1 MSLHFFLQCILISL
15 VVNYLTL
22 MYRNINIISAI
33 NNQELFSTQN
43 SSDSFL
49 CRTCQNPNTKDTAL
63 LILAKSSAAN
73 PEYILHNS
81 IPIFT
86 FMGTHFLKIDAKHSF
101 DVACQAIDV
110 IIPHIQTVCLVSA

>member
-1 MSLHFFLQCILISL
+1 M
-15 VVNYLTL
+15 
-22 MYRNINIISAI
+22 IIT
-33 NNQELFSTQN
+33 FSMLSN
-43 SSDSFL
+43 
-49 CRTCQNPNTKDTAL
+49 RTCQNPNTKATAL
-63 LILAKSSAAN
+63 LILAKLSAAN

-110 IIPHIQTVCLVSA
+110 IIPHIQSVCMVSPLRLISTGIPIELFTAGQEFFQRDLEIG

>member
-1 MSLHFFLQCILISL
+1 MIDCF
-15 VVNYLTL
+15 
-22 MYRNINIISAI
+22 
-33 NNQELFSTQN
+33 
-43 SSDSFL
+43 
-49 CRTCQNPNTKDTAL
+49 RTCQNPNTKDTAL

-86 FMGTHFLKIDAKHSF
+86 FMGTHFLKIDAKQSF

-110 IIPHIQTVCLVSA
+110 IIPHIQTVCLVITSPLS

>member
-1 MSLHFFLQCILISL
+1 MFRNFSRKIF
-15 VVNYLTL
+15 
-22 MYRNINIISAI
+22 YRN
-33 NNQELFSTQN
+33 
-43 SSDSFL
+43 
-49 CRTCQNPNTKDTAL
+49 CQNPNTKATAL

-86 FMGTHFLKIDAKHSF
+86 FMGTHFLKIDAKQSF

-110 IIPHIQTVCLVSA
+110 IIPHIQSVCMVNFVPIFYLVKPRHG